1 MTYWHSIDGHPVH
14 LGVFTH
20 DVTCVV
26 YSSPPPPPANIYIQR
41 RLCCGGG
48 MGRDGDR
55 KRERKRKGL
64 LLRQPYKVL
73 FFILHSN
80 SNSNTLVYCTIIGI
94 LHYII
99 EILHKLVRAQG
110 ERKGLLQG
118 RPLEIPILHL
128 AQNLKCSDKTYYT
141 VCKLL
146 SKQTWGPTPK

>member
-1 MTYWHSIDGHPVH
+1 MDILHTSAFLPMTSLVWLTV
-14 LGVFTH
+14 
-20 DVTCVV
+20 
-26 YSSPPPPPANIYIQR
+26 PPPPLANTYIQR
-41 RLCCGGG
+41 RLCWLWG
-48 MGRDGDR
+48 MGRAGER

-80 SNSNTLVYCTIIGI
+80 SNSNTPVYCTIIGI

-128 AQNLKCSDKTYYT
+128 AQNLKCSDKIYDSYLPNT
-141 VCKLL
+141 V
-146 SKQTWGPTPK
+146 QT